1 MTSQPMT
8 KVTKKSNSMAS
19 TNDARMPLLDHLR
32 EFRKR
37 IVRAAIAIFLAS
49 GIGWYFYNTII
60 TTLAE
65 PVCDLRSA
73 QLSGSENCGALY
85 ISGVLGPLNLQM
97 KVAVLTGII
106 ISAPF
111 WLYQLWAFIAPALH
125 RKEKRNSLLFILSAT
140 PFFGFGATLGYL
152 ILPIAI
158 KVLFGFTPE
167 ALNNLVRF
175 DDYLDFVLRIIL
187 LFGLAFELPVFLLTF
202 NLIGFLR
209 GATILRPWRIWVFG
223 IFIFSAAFTPTADP
237 FTMLLLAVPIMVLY
251 FMAGSIALLVD
262 RARDKKSGS
271 TLMGTSPIDSPTSI
285 SE

>member
-1 MTSQPMT
+1 
-8 KVTKKSNSMAS
+8 
-19 TNDARMPLLDHLR
+19 
-32 EFRKR
+32 
-37 IVRAAIAIFLAS
+37 
-49 GIGWYFYNTII
+49 
-60 TTLAE
+60 
-65 PVCDLRSA
+65 
-73 QLSGSENCGALY
+73 
-85 ISGVLGPLNLQM
+85 M

-271 TLMGTSPIDSPTSI
+271 ALMDTSPIDSPTSI